1 MNSKLLYPCFLTFT
15 LMIVFIIKNAQG
27 INLSYNSSHLKNSK
41 ALLLAQ
47 TSETQDNNSDTIS
60 DFEED
65 LESDLE
71 GNLEV
76 DEADIIDEELIDIER
91 EEAKTEEARIEEEF
105 EAQQAEAEAEAE
117 AEEASQLEE
126 AKKQEEAEADLDQIP
141 EEEEPEQ
148 FADEDPQ
155 DQIQIPEDE
164 NANIE
169 EELEQLAEEDAQQEQ
184 ISEDDELEEE
194 FEQLAEE
201 EEQISEDDELEEE
214 FEQLAEEDAED
225 ENLEEEFE
233 QLAEEDGSPA
243 ETLAEDED
251 LIDIQDG
258 EDPLLAEEQE
268 PQGPLLYIT
277 AVDFLHDQSGGSIV
291 IQTTGTPLSPSIR
304 RSEDGTQVIIELD
317 NVRLPDRFKRPYVT
331 KEFPSNIGFFQA
343 YQENENSKAR
353 FVVQVREPIEP
364 NVRIEGNSILI
375 EAQGSSFATQDP
387 GLDKQPVLTPIE
399 EPPVQEPLDMGESMA
414 VTSPVLGQ
422 PLEAPS
428 SEDFLLK
435 NTKFTGKPISIEV
448 NKADIRDVLDFIT
461 NESGLN
467 IIFSESVKGSVTLK
481 LREIPWDQAFIL
493 VLQMKKLGYVKNGD
507 ILIVDTISAIQSE
520 IKERQALLDSK
531 KNLQPLKIQI
541 LPINYAKAQ
550 DMISKIQVFKSQRG
564 QIQADPRTN
573 SLIIT
578 DINENIQRMRS
589 LIRNLDVQIPQVLI
603 EGQIIEANETFNRQ
617 FGLAVEGRNLNAT
630 IKSFNLDHA
639 SGGGELFNLDLR
651 QIVGLN
657 AGTLSAI
664 FGMLESQQVLKV
676 LSSPRIITLNN
687 MGASIQQ
694 STQIPIAKAESSGGG
709 VTASTEYK
717 DITFSLNVTPQVTS
731 GESIILQIN
740 IQRQAQGGGTA
751 KGEAPIVSGRSANT
765 NIMVN
770 DGDTAVIGGIYET
783 TTNKSH
789 SGVPILKSIPL
800 IGSLF
805 RTNSYSTNKTELL
818 IFLTPRVLNRNETFA
833 LSRSEDDG
841 INEEDLNEVELDLE
855 EEFETF

>member
-1 MNSKLLYPCFLTFT
+1 
-15 LMIVFIIKNAQG
+15 MIALIIKNAQG
-27 INLSYNSSHLKNSK
+27 LNRSHNSFDLVDIKNSSN

-47 TSETQDNNSDTIS
+47 TNQEGDTENE
-60 DFEED
+60 FEES

-71 GNLEV
+71 GSLEV
-76 DEADIIDEELIDIER
+76 DEADLIDEELVDIER

-105 EAQQAEAEAEAE
+105 KAQQDATKV
-117 AEEASQLEE
+117 EEEKASQLEE
-126 AKKQEEAEADLDQIP
+126 AKEQETAD
-141 EEEEPEQ
+141 
-148 FADEDPQ
+148 
-155 DQIQIPEDE
+155 
-164 NANIE
+164 
-169 EELEQLAEEDAQQEQ
+169 QLPKKDA
-184 ISEDDELEEE
+184 SSGE

-201 EEQISEDDELEEE
+201 VDAQQDQIPEEDDLEEESEQFAEEEDIQQDQAPVDESLEEDLEQFAEEDTQQDQMEDDNLEEE
-214 FEQLAEEDAED
+214 FEQLAEEDAQQIPED
-225 ENLEEEFE
+225 DNLEEEFE
-233 QLAEEDGSPA
+233 QLAEEESPP
-243 ETLAEDED
+243 ETIAEDED
-251 LIDIQDG
+251 LIDIQDS
-258 EDPLLAEEQE
+258 EDPLLAEEQKQQ
-268 PQGPLLYIT
+268 PTGPPLDIT
-277 AVDFLHDQSGGSIV
+277 AVDFLHDQNGGSIV
-291 IQTTGTPLSPSIR
+291 IQTTGIPMSPSIR
-304 RSEDGTQVIIELD
+304 RSEDGTQIIIELD

-353 FVVQVREPIEP
+353 FVVQVRQPIEP

-375 EAQGSSFATQDP
+375 EAQGSSLADQDP
-387 GLDKQPVLTPIE
+387 GLDKQPELTPIQG
-399 EPPVQEPLDMGESMA
+399 PPVQQPPDMGESMA
-414 VTSPVLGQ
+414 VSSPGLNQ
-422 PLEAPS
+422 PLEASS

-435 NTKFTGKPISIEV
+435 NAEFTGKPISIEV
-448 NKADIRDVLDFIT
+448 NNADIRDVLDFIT

-467 IIFSESVKGSVTLK
+467 IIFAESVKGSVTLK

-507 ILIVDTISAIQSE
+507 ILIVDTITAIQSE
-520 IKERQALLDSK
+520 VKERQALLDSK
-531 KNLQPLKIQI
+531 KNLEPLKIQI

-578 DINENIQRMRS
+578 DIDESIQRMRA

-603 EGQIIEANETFNRQ
+603 EGQIIEANETFSRQ
-617 FGLAVEGRNLNAT
+617 FGLALEGSNLNAT
-630 IKSFNLDHA
+630 IKGFSMKNS
-639 SGGGELFNLDLR
+639 SGGSQQLGLDLR

-657 AGTLSAI
+657 AGTLTAI
-664 FGMLESQQVLKV
+664 FDMLESQQVLKV
-676 LSSPRIITLNN
+676 LSSPRIVTLNN

-694 STQIPIAKAESSGGG
+694 STQIPIPKSDSTGNA
-709 VTASTEYK
+709 VTAGTEYK

-740 IQRQAQGGGTA
+740 LQRQSQGAAPEEGG
-751 KGEAPIVSGRSANT
+751 APIVSGRSANT

-783 TTNKSH
+783 SSSKSS
-789 SGVPILKSIPL
+789 SGIPILKSIPL
-800 IGSLF
+800 LGALF
-805 RTNSYSTNKTELL
+805 KTNTYETSKTELL

-833 LSRSEDDG
+833 LSRNEEDD